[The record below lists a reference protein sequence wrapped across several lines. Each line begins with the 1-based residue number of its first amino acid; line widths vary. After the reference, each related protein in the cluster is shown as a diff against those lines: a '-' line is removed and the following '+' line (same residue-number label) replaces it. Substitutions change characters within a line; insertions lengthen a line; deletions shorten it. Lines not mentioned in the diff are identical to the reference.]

1 MFNQVN
7 LYLNQLTIKPDM
19 ELMIRGNA
27 LSSKNSSSYD
37 HDNNSNLLQLIAYTI
52 IIASTILLSFSLM
65 LLPVIN
71 QMSSSISLP
80 PLQSAYGQTVPQSC
94 NCIIDYTSS
103 GHSNNNITGITIPG
117 VKLLKNETYQSQTEG
132 RLSSIVIKSTQLMGI
147 RMKDFSLGNFSSG
160 TGATVALN
168 TINVRPNESLG
179 IKISGGTIPSLGGL
193 LGEIVKADVNVN
205 GTLSQ
210 IKTVGNNTTQF
221 PLHYNKG
228 IKQSVFGINKF
239 LVNIKEP
246 GYYLLLISL
255 GYNTKT
261 NNNNINANS
270 AVTNDKFI
278 GNEQTRYPLIA
289 VYETVLKVG

>member
-1 MFNQVN
+1 MYNHENFMIIGAI
-7 LYLNQLTIKPDM
+7 L
-19 ELMIRGNA
+19 LMVA
-27 LSSKNSSSYD
+27 F
-37 HDNNSNLLQLIAYTI
+37 TI
-52 IIASTILLSFSLM
+52 IMASSLM
-65 LLPVIN
+65 SLIPVIN
-71 QMSSSISLP
+71 QISSPLQS
-80 PLQSAYGQTVPQSC
+80 PLQSAYGQTVPQGASC
-94 NCIIDYTSS
+94 NCIIDYTIS

-132 RLSSIVIKSTQLMGI
+132 RLSSIAIKSTQLMGI

-179 IKISGGTIPSLGGL
+179 MKLSGGTIPSPGGV

-205 GTLSQ
+205 GTLNQ
-210 IKTVGNNTTQF
+210 IKTVGNKTIQF

-228 IKQSVFGINKF
+228 IKQPVFGINKF
-239 LVNIKEP
+239 LVNVKEP
-246 GYYLLLISL
+246 GYYVLLISL

-261 NNNNINANS
+261 NNSNINANS
-270 AVTNDKFI
+270 VVTSYKFI

>member
-1 MFNQVN
+1 
-7 LYLNQLTIKPDM
+7 M
-19 ELMIRGNA
+19 ELMIRGKA

-37 HDNNSNLLQLIAYTI
+37 HDSNNNLLQLVAYTI
-52 IIASTILLSFSLM
+52 VIASTILLSFSLM

-80 PLQSAYGQTVPQSC
+80 PLQSVYGQTVPQSC

-132 RLSSIVIKSTQLMGI
+132 RLSSIAIKSTQLMGI

-179 IKISGGTIPSLGGL
+179 IRISGGTILSIGGL

-210 IKTVGNNTTQF
+210 IKTVGNNTIQF

-228 IKQSVFGINKF
+228 IKQPVFGINKF
-239 LVNIKEP
+239 LVNVKEP

-255 GYNTKT
+255 GYNTKA
-261 NNNNINANS
+261 NNNNINTYS
-270 AVTNDKFI
+270 AVTNDRFI
-278 GNEQTRYPLIA
+278 GSEQTRYPLIA

>member
-1 MFNQVN
+1 
-7 LYLNQLTIKPDM
+7 
-19 ELMIRGNA
+19 
-27 LSSKNSSSYD
+27 
-37 HDNNSNLLQLIAYTI
+37 
-52 IIASTILLSFSLM
+52 
-65 LLPVIN
+65 
-71 QMSSSISLP
+71 
-80 PLQSAYGQTVPQSC
+80 SC

-117 VKLLKNETYQSQTEG
+117 IKLLKNETYQSQTEG
-132 RLSSIVIKSTQLMGI
+132 RLSSIAIKSTQLMGI

-179 IKISGGTIPSLGGL
+179 MKLSGGTIPSPGGV

-205 GTLSQ
+205 GTLNQ
-210 IKTVGNNTTQF
+210 IKTVGNKTIQF

-228 IKQSVFGINKF
+228 IKQPVFGINKF
-239 LVNIKEP
+239 LVNVKEP
-246 GYYLLLISL
+246 GYYVLLISL
-255 GYNTKT
+255 GYNTKI
-261 NNNNINANS
+261 NNSNINANS

>member
-7 LYLNQLTIKPDM
+7 LYLTKLTIKPDM

-37 HDNNSNLLQLIAYTI
+37 HDNNNTLLQLVAYTI

-132 RLSSIVIKSTQLMGI
+132 RLSSIAIKSTQLMGI

-179 IKISGGTIPSLGGL
+179 IKISGGTIPSATAIK
-193 LGEIVKADVNVN
+193 GEIVKANLNVN
-205 GTLSQ
+205 GTLGE
-210 IKTVGNNTTQF
+210 IKTVGNNTIQF
-221 PLHYNKG
+221 PLHYSKA
-228 IKQSVFGINKF
+228 IKKSVLGINKF
-239 LVNIKEP
+239 LVNVKEP

-255 GYNTKT
+255 GYNIKSSG
-261 NNNNINANS
+261 NNINTNNTIINS
-270 AVTNDKFI
+270 NFI

-289 VYETVLKVG
+289 VYETVLKIG